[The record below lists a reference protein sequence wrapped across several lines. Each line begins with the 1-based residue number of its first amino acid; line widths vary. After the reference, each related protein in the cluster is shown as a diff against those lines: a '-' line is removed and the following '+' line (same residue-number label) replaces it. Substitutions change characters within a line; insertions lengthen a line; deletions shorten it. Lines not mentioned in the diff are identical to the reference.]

1 MPAGRKA
8 EIIVCLL
15 AAGLSCLA
23 GCASQPELHS
33 HQLQRM
39 GHTQIFYIQPVDD
52 IVVVDTPVMN
62 AVHIGEAVSLTY
74 LFAGLG
80 TLGYVGDRVSD
91 QKKLDS
97 VLNDHYAA
105 FSALHWPDR
114 IQAAVFAALAQA
126 PATASQPVK
135 TLAAWPK
142 YTEMWEMAKASG
154 ADSLLFIQP
163 KMKVNDG
170 GDRLAVALDIYLISY
185 RHDTCGGCGLNQPL
199 DENESVIANESIDV
213 SQEVVAGL
221 DGPWEQHREAAHR
234 LHALE
239 PRDYLNFWVI
249 GEPQPMAT
257 FMDAAIPAMQHEFV
271 VYLGGKDKTPE
282 PFPTLKLVVH

>member
-1 MPAGRKA
+1 MSA
-8 EIIVCLL
+8 ERMAKIIVCLL
-15 AAGLSCLA
+15 TVGLSCLA

-33 HQLQRM
+33 NQLQRI
-39 GHTQIFYIQPVDD
+39 GHTEIFYIQPVDD

-62 AVHIGEAVSLTY
+62 AVHISEAVSLTY

-97 VLNDHYAA
+97 VLNNHYAA

-114 IQAAVFAALAQA
+114 IQAAIFAALAQA

-142 YTEMWEMAKASG
+142 YAEMWEMAKASG
-154 ADSLLFIQP
+154 ADSLLFVQP
-163 KMKVNDG
+163 KLKVNDA
-170 GDRLAVALDIYLISY
+170 GDRMAVALDIYLISY
-185 RHDTCGGCGLNQPL
+185 RHAACSGCGLDQTL
-199 DENESVIANESIDV
+199 DKDESVIADESIDV
-213 SQEVVAGL
+213 SQEVVAEL

-239 PRDYLNFWVI
+239 PRDYLQFWVE
-249 GEPQPMAT
+249 GQPQPIAT

-282 PFPTLKLVVH
+282 PLPALKLVVH